1 MKTNKRL
8 LSLFLATLLLFSLS
22 VPALAAERENVPQ
35 YKKMLVFGDSITC
48 AFGLKTGKSFGV
60 AEGSYADLVAKAV
73 GASPYTSLAF
83 TGCCIAQVMYMV
95 GLDID
100 VADIENIQKFL
111 KTMPGSTSWERYDE
125 VRRGESEAGDIEEAI
140 GSSDLIMLAIGANDL
155 GSEPFKRAYTAY
167 TDALKAGSSES
178 DAVKAFAD
186 MYVEMLN
193 TGLDYFMA
201 GYPQILHRIREIN
214 PDADIILVGSYN
226 PFLHTALSDELMVE
240 VGSALTPAV
249 RLENEQLK
257 LYAQQY
263 DCIYADVYEISERF
277 PTNTIARAVEMI
289 ALDTH
294 PDYDGHA
301 WMADQIL
308 DALCAAKNKEQSP
321 VCEAASAFGGRLSR
335 MVGEFFSAPLIEMLD
350 NVFDML
356 GSLVDRFF
364 NLLPSYLIDSVATL
378 IKR

>member
-8 LSLFLATLLLFSLS
+8 LSLALAVLMLFSVS
-22 VPALAAERENVPQ
+22 VPALASERENVPQ
-35 YKKMLVFGDSITC
+35 YEKMLVFGDSAAC
-48 AFGLKTGKSFGV
+48 AYGLDTAMSFGV
-60 AEGSYADLVAKAV
+60 AEGSYSDIVAKAV

-100 VADIENIQKFL
+100 VADIESIQKFL
-111 KTMPGSTSWERYDE
+111 RSMPGSTSWEKYDE

-140 GSSDLIMLAIGANDL
+140 GSSDLIELAIGANDL
-155 GSEPFKRAYTAY
+155 GTVPFKNAYTAY
-167 TDALKAGSSES
+167 NDALKAGASEAE
-178 DAVKAFAD
+178 AVKVFAD
-186 MYVEMLN
+186 VYVEMLN

-214 PDADIILVGSYN
+214 PDADIVLVGSYN
-226 PFLHTALSDELMVE
+226 PFLHTAISDELMVE
-240 VGSALTPAV
+240 VGSALSPVV
-249 RLENEQLK
+249 RLQNEQLK
-257 LYAQQY
+257 LYAKQY
-263 DCIYADVYEISERF
+263 DCIYVDVFDISESF
-277 PTNTIARAVEMI
+277 PGNTVAEAVQLVPL
-289 ALDTH
+289 ATH
-294 PDYDGHA
+294 PDYDAHA
-301 WMADQIL
+301 SMADQIL